1 MGKLLTHQKK
11 SVSMDA
17 RFPPTSNVP
26 LDSEAYISNSEADP
40 AVLNARLA
48 AAQTTLDEPLNQR
61 MELTAKIASYRIGI
75 APHKKLP
82 PELLSDIFRYC
93 VPGPVSLPQQLH
105 AVPVLLCQICSTWR
119 TVALETPML
128 WNAIEVDFGKVQGDP
143 QAVRLLAVAKT
154 WIARSGMST
163 PLSIQIH
170 IDQCTQI
177 SLNMARLNPI
187 DDLIIAY
194 INRLHKINLLM
205 CPSFFEPL
213 CRLPGG
219 SAKLLK
225 DLSLGTLDD
234 TLSWSAAL
242 EYENLLDAAFTSTS
256 SIFPG
261 P

>member
-1 MGKLLTHQKK
+1 
-11 SVSMDA
+11 
-17 RFPPTSNVP
+17 
-26 LDSEAYISNSEADP
+26 
-40 AVLNARLA
+40 
-48 AAQTTLDEPLNQR
+48 
-61 MELTAKIASYRIGI
+61 
-75 APHKKLP
+75 
-82 PELLSDIFRYC
+82 
-93 VPGPVSLPQQLH
+93 
-105 AVPVLLCQICSTWR
+105 
-119 TVALETPML
+119 ML

-219 SAKLLK
+219 SAKLLE